1 MKIITYIYENKEDY
15 LKELEELRKEYKRNN
30 RLLVIL
36 CSIYLLIIILEIISW
51 IV

>member
-1 MKIITYIYENKEDY
+1 MKIITYIYEENKEDY

-36 CSIYLLIIILEIISW
+36 CSVY
-51 IV
+51 